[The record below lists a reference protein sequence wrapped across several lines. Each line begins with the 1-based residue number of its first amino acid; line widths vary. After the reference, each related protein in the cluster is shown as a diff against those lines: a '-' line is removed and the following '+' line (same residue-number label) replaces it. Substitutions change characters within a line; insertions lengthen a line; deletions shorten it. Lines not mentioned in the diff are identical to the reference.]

1 MECKPGSCSAGCE
14 SVWSVN
20 LVAVAQV
27 VSVWSGNLVAVV
39 QVVSLYGV

>member
-14 SVWSVN
+14 SVGSVN

-27 VSVWSGNLVAVV
+27 VS
-39 QVVSLYGV
+39 LYGV

>member
-1 MECKPGSCSAGCE
+1 MECKPGSCSVGCE

-27 VSVWSGNLVAVV
+27 VS
-39 QVVSLYGV
+39 LYGV

>member
-14 SVWSVN
+14 SVSSV
-20 LVAVAQV
+20 
-27 VSVWSGNLVAVV
+27 NLVAVV

>member
-20 LVAVAQV
+20 PVAVAQV
-27 VSVWSGNLVAVV
+27 VS
-39 QVVSLYGV
+39 LYRV

>member
-14 SVWSVN
+14 SVWSEN

-27 VSVWSGNLVAVV
+27 VS
-39 QVVSLYGV
+39 LYGV

>member
-1 MECKPGSCSAGCE
+1 MECKPGGCSAGCE

-27 VSVWSGNLVAVV
+27 VSL
-39 QVVSLYGV
+39 

>member
-1 MECKPGSCSAGCE
+1 MECKPSSCSAGCE

-20 LVAVAQV
+20 LVAV
-27 VSVWSGNLVAVV
+27 V